1 MKRTRRIPER
11 LTTEQWMVA
20 SPHLS
25 VERKTATGYY
35 PLHWHEFYEME
46 FVLRGNAVQLWN
58 GVRCD
63 IRAGSFYL
71 LTPSDF
77 HEVNI
82 PEGESVELY
91 NVKFSEAMIGGELRD
106 RLLHTERTPLAA
118 TGGTFAALS
127 VSFERLFGE
136 WTGTAAYRQ
145 LAVRHALELLL
156 IDWLR
161 MTEATGRER
170 ARADSGGKPAVAAG
184 EETELPGAMLREA
197 IAYVQQEFREPVT
210 LTEAA
215 RRCGLSPAYFSA
227 TFHQATG
234 VPFSAYVQNV
244 RLQFARSL
252 LSSSALSVTD
262 VCYASGFRSLSHFLR
277 SFKAKFGQTPAA
289 YRKISDT
296 NHT

>member
-11 LTTEQWMVA
+11 LTTEQWMEA

-25 VERKTATGYY
+25 VERKTAAGYY

-46 FVLRGNAVQLWN
+46 FVLQGSGVQLWN

-63 IRAGSFYL
+63 IGAGSFYL

-82 PEGESVELY
+82 AEDEGLELY

-106 RLLHTERTPLAA
+106 RLLHTERIPLVA
-118 TGGTFAALS
+118 TGGAFAALS
-127 VSFERLFGE
+127 VLFERLLGE

-145 LAVRHALELLL
+145 LAVRHTLELLL

-161 MTEATGRER
+161 MTEAADRR
-170 ARADSGGKPAVAAG
+170 HARADTGDQPAGAAG
-184 EETELPGAMLREA
+184 EEPELPGASLRDA
-197 IAYVQQEFREPVT
+197 IAYVQREFREPVS
-210 LTEAA
+210 LAEAA

-252 LSSSALSVTD
+252 LTSSALSVTD
-262 VCYASGFRSLSHFLR
+262 VCYASGFRSFSHFLR
-277 SFKAKFGQTPAA
+277 SFKAKFGRTPAS
-289 YRKISDT
+289 YRKSSDENRT
-296 NHT
+296 